1 LRRDSEDLAESHLFG
16 HEKGSFTGAVAQ
28 HVGMFEAARGGTLF
42 LDEIAEMPAELQVK
56 LLRTLETNTIMRVG
70 GHEPIPLDVRIVA
83 ATHHDPVDAVRSGR
97 LREDLFYRIATIA
110 LHVPALRQRE
120 DDVGDIAVQIIDRL
134 NARHR
139 TRKRLSM
146 QAMKALRAYT
156 WPGNVRELRNAL
168 ERAFIL
174 ADEQIELQ
182 LPRRQPPRE
191 EVRHNAMTLHI
202 GATLAHT
209 QQRFIVASLR
219 HFNGDKPRTAKA
231 LGISLKTL
239 YNRLALLP
247 EHERNAVS
255 GGAPGA
261 ATSGAATSTGRPH
274 RPLRRRRPRQA
285 SSRDRYAATS
295 RNALSQSR
303 ANRSIPKRSRASRLA
318 AAPTRARGPRR
329 GSACASHR
337 SARPDACRPRRCCR
351 SSRAAPSRSLP
362 VQRSAARSSS
372 PRSPRARGSCN
383 GSD

>member
-1 LRRDSEDLAESHLFG
+1 MSKSVDDGKRLSGRSRSIQTLLMKVSRVAATRISVLIVGESGAGKDIVARLLHDLSPRRRGPFVPVNCGAIPPDIAESQLFG
-16 HEKGSFTGAVAQ
+16 HEKGSFTGAIAQ

-56 LLRTLETNTIMRVG
+56 LLRTLESNTIVRVG

-83 ATHHDPVDAVRSGR
+83 ATHYDPVEAVRSGR
-97 LREDLFYRIATIA
+97 LREDLFYRIAPVA

-120 DDVGDIAVQIIDRL
+120 DDVDDIALQIVERL

-146 QAMKALRAYT
+146 QAMKALRAYS

-174 ADEQIELQ
+174 ADEQIDLQ
-182 LPRRQPPRE
+182 LPRRLLPRDD
-191 EVRHNAMTLHI
+191 VRHNAMTLHF
-202 GATLAHT
+202 GTTLAHT

-247 EHERNAVS
+247 EHERNAAN
-255 GGAPGA
+255 GGA
-261 ATSGAATSTGRPH
+261 ATNAAGSANASGATDTTSPSNATP
-274 RPLRRRRPRQA
+274 P
-285 SSRDRYAATS
+285 
-295 RNALSQSR
+295 
-303 ANRSIPKRSRASRLA
+303 
-318 AAPTRARGPRR
+318 
-329 GSACASHR
+329 
-337 SARPDACRPRRCCR
+337 
-351 SSRAAPSRSLP
+351 
-362 VQRSAARSSS
+362 
-372 PRSPRARGSCN
+372 
-383 GSD
+383 

>member
-1 LRRDSEDLAESHLFG
+1 MTASVCPGRSRSIQTLLMKVSRVAATRISVLIVGESGAGKDIVARLLHDLSPRRRGPFVPVNCGAIPPDIAESQLFG
-16 HEKGSFTGAVAQ
+16 HEKGSFTGAIAQ

-56 LLRTLETNTIMRVG
+56 LLRTLESNTIVRVG

-83 ATHHDPVDAVRSGR
+83 ATHHDPVEAVRSGR
-97 LREDLFYRIATIA
+97 LREDLFYRIAPVA

-120 DDVGDIAVQIIDRL
+120 DDVDDIALQIVERL

-146 QAMKALRAYT
+146 QAMKALRAYS

-174 ADEQIELQ
+174 ADEQIDLQ
-182 LPRRQPPRE
+182 LPRRLLPRDD
-191 EVRHNAMTLHI
+191 VRHNAMTLHF
-202 GATLAHT
+202 GTTLAHT

-247 EHERNAVS
+247 EHERNAAN
-255 GGAPGA
+255 GGA
-261 ATSGAATSTGRPH
+261 ATNAA
-274 RPLRRRRPRQA
+274 
-285 SSRDRYAATS
+285 
-295 RNALSQSR
+295 
-303 ANRSIPKRSRASRLA
+303 
-318 AAPTRARGPRR
+318 
-329 GSACASHR
+329 GSANATGASDTT
-337 SARPDACRPRRCCR
+337 S
-351 SSRAAPSRSLP
+351 PSNVTP
-362 VQRSAARSSS
+362 
-372 PRSPRARGSCN
+372 P
-383 GSD
+383 

>member
-1 LRRDSEDLAESHLFG
+1 MSKSDDDGTRLFGRSQTIQDLLHKISRVAATRVSVLVVGESGAGKDIVARLIHDMSPRRRGPFVPVNCGAIPKDLAESHLFG

-261 ATSGAATSTGRPH
+261 ATRGAATAGGSASASTGSA
-274 RPLRRRRPRQA
+274 A
-285 SSRDRYAATS
+285 SAAS
-295 RNALSQSR
+295 A
-303 ANRSIPKRSRASRLA
+303 A
-318 AAPTRARGPRR
+318 AAPPTA
-329 GSACASHR
+329 AS
-337 SARPDACRPRRCCR
+337 
-351 SSRAAPSRSLP
+351 
-362 VQRSAARSSS
+362 Q
-372 PRSPRARGSCN
+372 
-383 GSD
+383 

>member
-1 LRRDSEDLAESHLFG
+1 MSKSVDDGKRLSGRSRSIQTLLTKVSRVAATRISVLIVGESGAGKDIVARLLHDLSPRRRGPFVPVNCGAIPPDIAESQLFG
-16 HEKGSFTGAVAQ
+16 HEKGSFTGAIAQ

-56 LLRTLETNTIMRVG
+56 LLRTLESNTIVRVG

-83 ATHHDPVDAVRSGR
+83 ATHHDPVEAVRSGR
-97 LREDLFYRIATIA
+97 LREDLFYRIAPVA

-120 DDVGDIAVQIIDRL
+120 DDVDDIALQIVERL

-146 QAMKALRAYT
+146 QAMKALRAYS

-174 ADEQIELQ
+174 ADEQIDLQ
-182 LPRRQPPRE
+182 LPRRLLPRDD
-191 EVRHNAMTLHI
+191 VRHNAMTLHF
-202 GATLAHT
+202 GTTLAHT

-247 EHERNAVS
+247 EHERNAAN
-255 GGAPGA
+255 GGA
-261 ATSGAATSTGRPH
+261 ATNAA
-274 RPLRRRRPRQA
+274 
-285 SSRDRYAATS
+285 
-295 RNALSQSR
+295 
-303 ANRSIPKRSRASRLA
+303 
-318 AAPTRARGPRR
+318 
-329 GSACASHR
+329 GSANATGTSDTT
-337 SARPDACRPRRCCR
+337 S
-351 SSRAAPSRSLP
+351 PSNATP
-362 VQRSAARSSS
+362 
-372 PRSPRARGSCN
+372 P
-383 GSD
+383 

>member
-1 LRRDSEDLAESHLFG
+1 MSKSVDDGKRLSGRSSSIQTLLMKVSRVAATRISVLIVGESGAGKDIVARLLHDLSPRRRGPFVPVNCGAIPPDIAESQLFG
-16 HEKGSFTGAVAQ
+16 HEKGSFTGAIAQ

-56 LLRTLETNTIMRVG
+56 LLRTLESNTIIRVG

-83 ATHHDPVDAVRSGR
+83 ATHHDPVEAVRSGR
-97 LREDLFYRIATIA
+97 LREDLFYRIAPVA

-120 DDVGDIAVQIIDRL
+120 DDVDDIALQIVERL

-146 QAMKALRAYT
+146 QARKALRAYS

-174 ADEQIELQ
+174 ADEQIDLQ
-182 LPRRQPPRE
+182 LPRRLQPRDD
-191 EVRHNAMTLHI
+191 VRHNAMTLHF
-202 GATLAHT
+202 GTTLAHT

-247 EHERNAVS
+247 EHERNAVN
-255 GGAPGA
+255 GGA
-261 ATSGAATSTGRPH
+261 ATNAA
-274 RPLRRRRPRQA
+274 
-285 SSRDRYAATS
+285 
-295 RNALSQSR
+295 
-303 ANRSIPKRSRASRLA
+303 
-318 AAPTRARGPRR
+318 
-329 GSACASHR
+329 GSANATGTTS
-337 SARPDACRPRRCCR
+337 
-351 SSRAAPSRSLP
+351 PSNATP
-362 VQRSAARSSS
+362 
-372 PRSPRARGSCN
+372 P
-383 GSD
+383 

>member
-1 LRRDSEDLAESHLFG
+1 MSKSVDDGKRLSGRSRSIQTLLTKVSRVAATRISVLIVGESGAGKDIVARLLHDLSPRRRGPFVPVNCGAIPPDIAESQLFG
-16 HEKGSFTGAVAQ
+16 HEKGSFTGAIAQ

-56 LLRTLETNTIMRVG
+56 LLRTLESNTIVRVG

-83 ATHHDPVDAVRSGR
+83 ATHHDPVEAVRSGR
-97 LREDLFYRIATIA
+97 LREDLFYRIAPVA

-120 DDVGDIAVQIIDRL
+120 DDVDDIALQIVERL

-146 QAMKALRAYT
+146 QAMKALRAYS

-174 ADEQIELQ
+174 ADEQIDLQ
-182 LPRRQPPRE
+182 LPRRLQPRDD
-191 EVRHNAMTLHI
+191 VRHNAMTLHF
-202 GATLAHT
+202 GTTLAHT

-247 EHERNAVS
+247 EHERNAAN
-255 GGAPGA
+255 GGA
-261 ATSGAATSTGRPH
+261 ATNAA
-274 RPLRRRRPRQA
+274 
-285 SSRDRYAATS
+285 
-295 RNALSQSR
+295 
-303 ANRSIPKRSRASRLA
+303 
-318 AAPTRARGPRR
+318 
-329 GSACASHR
+329 GSANASGT
-337 SARPDACRPRRCCR
+337 SDTT
-351 SSRAAPSRSLP
+351 SPSNATP
-362 VQRSAARSSS
+362 
-372 PRSPRARGSCN
+372 P
-383 GSD
+383 

>member
-1 LRRDSEDLAESHLFG
+1 
-16 HEKGSFTGAVAQ
+16 
-28 HVGMFEAARGGTLF
+28 MFEAARGGTLF
-42 LDEIAEMPAELQVK
+42 LDEIAEMPLELQVK
-56 LLRTLETNTIMRVG
+56 LLRTLETNTIVRVG
-70 GHEPIPLDVRIVA
+70 GHEAIPLDVRIVA
-83 ATHHDPVDAVRSGR
+83 ATHHDPVEALRSGR
-97 LREDLFYRIATIA
+97 LREDLFYRIAPIA

-120 DDVGDIAVQIIDRL
+120 DDVGDIALQIVERL

-139 TRKRLSM
+139 TRKRLST

-202 GATLAHT
+202 GTTLAHT

-247 EHERNAVS
+247 ENERNAVS
-255 GGAPGA
+255 GAPPAPNA
-261 ATSGAATSTGRPH
+261 ANGGNASGSPPATTP
-274 RPLRRRRPRQA
+274 
-285 SSRDRYAATS
+285 
-295 RNALSQSR
+295 
-303 ANRSIPKRSRASRLA
+303 
-318 AAPTRARGPRR
+318 
-329 GSACASHR
+329 
-337 SARPDACRPRRCCR
+337 
-351 SSRAAPSRSLP
+351 
-362 VQRSAARSSS
+362 
-372 PRSPRARGSCN
+372 
-383 GSD
+383 

>member
-1 LRRDSEDLAESHLFG
+1 MSKSVDDGKRLSGRSRSIQTLLMKVSRVAATRISVLIVGESGAGKDIVARLLHDLSPRRRGPFVPVNCGAIPPDIAESQLFG
-16 HEKGSFTGAVAQ
+16 HEKGSFTGAIAQ

-56 LLRTLETNTIMRVG
+56 LLRTLESNTIIRVG

-83 ATHHDPVDAVRSGR
+83 ATHHDPVEAVRSGR
-97 LREDLFYRIATIA
+97 LREDLFYRIAPVA

-120 DDVGDIAVQIIDRL
+120 DDVDDIALQIVERL

-146 QAMKALRAYT
+146 QARKALRAYS

-174 ADEQIELQ
+174 ADEQIDLQ
-182 LPRRQPPRE
+182 LPRRLQPRDD
-191 EVRHNAMTLHI
+191 VRHNAMTLHF
-202 GATLAHT
+202 GTTLAHT

-247 EHERNAVS
+247 EHERNAVN
-255 GGAPGA
+255 GGA
-261 ATSGAATSTGRPH
+261 ATNAA
-274 RPLRRRRPRQA
+274 
-285 SSRDRYAATS
+285 
-295 RNALSQSR
+295 
-303 ANRSIPKRSRASRLA
+303 
-318 AAPTRARGPRR
+318 
-329 GSACASHR
+329 GSANATGATGTTS
-337 SARPDACRPRRCCR
+337 
-351 SSRAAPSRSLP
+351 PSNATP
-362 VQRSAARSSS
+362 
-372 PRSPRARGSCN
+372 P
-383 GSD
+383 

>member
-1 LRRDSEDLAESHLFG
+1 MSKSVDDGKRLSGRSRSIQTLLMKVSRVAATRISVLIVGESGAGKDIVARLLHDLSPRRRGPFVPVNCGAIPPDIAESQLFG
-16 HEKGSFTGAVAQ
+16 HEKGSFTGAIAQ

-56 LLRTLETNTIMRVG
+56 LLRTLESNTIIRVG

-83 ATHHDPVDAVRSGR
+83 ATHHDPVEAVRSGR
-97 LREDLFYRIATIA
+97 LREDLFYRIAPVA

-120 DDVGDIAVQIIDRL
+120 DDVDDIALQIVERL

-146 QAMKALRAYT
+146 QAMKALRAYS

-174 ADEQIELQ
+174 ADEQIDLQ
-182 LPRRQPPRE
+182 LPRRLQPRDD
-191 EVRHNAMTLHI
+191 VRHNAMTLHF
-202 GATLAHT
+202 GTTLAHT

-247 EHERNAVS
+247 EHERNAAN
-255 GGAPGA
+255 GGA
-261 ATSGAATSTGRPH
+261 ATNAA
-274 RPLRRRRPRQA
+274 
-285 SSRDRYAATS
+285 
-295 RNALSQSR
+295 
-303 ANRSIPKRSRASRLA
+303 
-318 AAPTRARGPRR
+318 
-329 GSACASHR
+329 GSANATGTTGATDTTS
-337 SARPDACRPRRCCR
+337 
-351 SSRAAPSRSLP
+351 PSNATP
-362 VQRSAARSSS
+362 
-372 PRSPRARGSCN
+372 P
-383 GSD
+383 

>member
-1 LRRDSEDLAESHLFG
+1 MSKSVDDGKRLSGRSRSIQTLLMKVSRVAATRISVLIVGESGAGKDIVARLLHDLSPRRRGPFVPVNCGAIPPDIAESQLFG
-16 HEKGSFTGAVAQ
+16 HEKGSFTGAIAQ

-56 LLRTLETNTIMRVG
+56 LLRTLESNTIIRVG

-83 ATHHDPVDAVRSGR
+83 AAHHDPVEAVRSGR
-97 LREDLFYRIATIA
+97 LREDLFYRIAPVA

-120 DDVGDIAVQIIDRL
+120 DDVDDIALQIVERL

-146 QAMKALRAYT
+146 QARKALRAYS

-174 ADEQIELQ
+174 ADEQIDLQ
-182 LPRRQPPRE
+182 LPRRLLPRDD
-191 EVRHNAMTLHI
+191 VRHNAMTLHF
-202 GATLAHT
+202 GTTLAHT

-247 EHERNAVS
+247 EHERNAVN
-255 GGAPGA
+255 GGA
-261 ATSGAATSTGRPH
+261 ATNAAGSANATGATSP
-274 RPLRRRRPRQA
+274 
-285 SSRDRYAATS
+285 SNAT
-295 RNALSQSR
+295 
-303 ANRSIPKRSRASRLA
+303 P
-318 AAPTRARGPRR
+318 P
-329 GSACASHR
+329 
-337 SARPDACRPRRCCR
+337 
-351 SSRAAPSRSLP
+351 
-362 VQRSAARSSS
+362 
-372 PRSPRARGSCN
+372 
-383 GSD
+383 

>member
-1 LRRDSEDLAESHLFG
+1 MSKSDDEGARLFGHSRSIQDLLLKVSRVATTRVSVLIVGESGAGKDIVARLLHDMSPRRRGPFVPVNCGAIPKDIAESHLFG

-56 LLRTLETNTIMRVG
+56 LLRTLETNTIVRVG
-70 GHEPIPLDVRIVA
+70 GHEAIPLDVRIVA

-97 LREDLFYRIATIA
+97 LREDLFFRIATVA

-120 DDVGDIAVQIIDRL
+120 DDVGDIAVEIVDRL

-202 GATLAHT
+202 GSTLAHT

-247 EHERNAVS
+247 EHERNAINAIGTP
-255 GGAPGA
+255 GGTNA
-261 ATSGAATSTGRPH
+261 SGAAS
-274 RPLRRRRPRQA
+274 
-285 SSRDRYAATS
+285 AAT
-295 RNALSQSR
+295 A
-303 ANRSIPKRSRASRLA
+303 ANGAS
-318 AAPTRARGPRR
+318 PTSVPTANP
-329 GSACASHR
+329 
-337 SARPDACRPRRCCR
+337 
-351 SSRAAPSRSLP
+351 
-362 VQRSAARSSS
+362 
-372 PRSPRARGSCN
+372 
-383 GSD
+383 

>member
-1 LRRDSEDLAESHLFG
+1 MSKSVDDGKRLSGRSRSIQTLLMKVSRVAATRISVLIVGESGAGKDIVARLLHDLSPRRRGPFVPVNCGAIPPDIAESQLFG
-16 HEKGSFTGAVAQ
+16 HEKGSFTGAIAQ

-56 LLRTLETNTIMRVG
+56 LLRTLESNTIIRVG

-83 ATHHDPVDAVRSGR
+83 ATHHDPVEAVRSGR
-97 LREDLFYRIATIA
+97 LREDLFYRIAPVA

-120 DDVGDIAVQIIDRL
+120 DDVDDIALQIVERL

-146 QAMKALRAYT
+146 QARKALRAYS

-174 ADEQIELQ
+174 ADEQIDLQ
-182 LPRRQPPRE
+182 LPRRLQPRDD
-191 EVRHNAMTLHI
+191 VRHNAMTLHF
-202 GATLAHT
+202 GTTLAHT

-247 EHERNAVS
+247 EHERNAVN
-255 GGAPGA
+255 GGA
-261 ATSGAATSTGRPH
+261 ATNAAGSANATGATSP
-274 RPLRRRRPRQA
+274 
-285 SSRDRYAATS
+285 SNAT
-295 RNALSQSR
+295 
-303 ANRSIPKRSRASRLA
+303 P
-318 AAPTRARGPRR
+318 P
-329 GSACASHR
+329 
-337 SARPDACRPRRCCR
+337 
-351 SSRAAPSRSLP
+351 
-362 VQRSAARSSS
+362 
-372 PRSPRARGSCN
+372 
-383 GSD
+383 

>member
-1 LRRDSEDLAESHLFG
+1 MSKSDDDGTRLFGRSQTIQDLLHKISRVAATRVSVLVVGESGAGKDIVARLIHDMSPRRRGPFVPVNCGAIPKDLAESHLFG

-261 ATSGAATSTGRPH
+261 STGSA
-274 RPLRRRRPRQA
+274 A
-285 SSRDRYAATS
+285 SAAS
-295 RNALSQSR
+295 A
-303 ANRSIPKRSRASRLA
+303 A
-318 AAPTRARGPRR
+318 AAPPTA
-329 GSACASHR
+329 AS
-337 SARPDACRPRRCCR
+337 
-351 SSRAAPSRSLP
+351 
-362 VQRSAARSSS
+362 Q
-372 PRSPRARGSCN
+372 
-383 GSD
+383 

>member
-1 LRRDSEDLAESHLFG
+1 MSKSVDDGKRLSGRSRSIQTLLMKVSRVAATRISVLIVGESGAGKDIVARLLHDLSPRRRGPFVPVNCGAIPPDIAESQLFG
-16 HEKGSFTGAVAQ
+16 HEKGSFTGAIAQ

-56 LLRTLETNTIMRVG
+56 LLRTLESNTIVRVG

-83 ATHHDPVDAVRSGR
+83 ATHHDPVEAVRSGR
-97 LREDLFYRIATIA
+97 LREDLFYRIAPVA

-120 DDVGDIAVQIIDRL
+120 DDVDDIALQIVERL

-146 QAMKALRAYT
+146 QAMKALRAYS

-174 ADEQIELQ
+174 ADEQIDLQ
-182 LPRRQPPRE
+182 LPRRLQPRDD
-191 EVRHNAMTLHI
+191 VRHNAMTLHF
-202 GATLAHT
+202 GTTLAHT

-247 EHERNAVS
+247 EHERNAAN
-255 GGAPGA
+255 GGA
-261 ATSGAATSTGRPH
+261 ATNAA
-274 RPLRRRRPRQA
+274 
-285 SSRDRYAATS
+285 
-295 RNALSQSR
+295 
-303 ANRSIPKRSRASRLA
+303 
-318 AAPTRARGPRR
+318 
-329 GSACASHR
+329 GSANATGASDTT
-337 SARPDACRPRRCCR
+337 S
-351 SSRAAPSRSLP
+351 PSNVTP
-362 VQRSAARSSS
+362 
-372 PRSPRARGSCN
+372 P
-383 GSD
+383 

>member
-1 LRRDSEDLAESHLFG
+1 MSKSDEDGTRLFGRSRTIQNLLLKVSRVASTRVSVLVVGESGAGKDIVAQLIHDMSPRRRGPFVPVNCGAIPKDIAESHLFG

-56 LLRTLETNTIMRVG
+56 LLRTLESNTIMRVG
-70 GHEPIPLDVRIVA
+70 GHEAIPLDVRIVA
-83 ATHHDPVDAVRSGR
+83 ATRHDPVEAVRSGR
-97 LREDLFYRIATIA
+97 LREDLFYRIAAIA

-120 DDVGDIAVQIIDRL
+120 DDVGDIALQIVERL

-182 LPRRQPPRE
+182 LPRRKQPRE

-202 GATLAHT
+202 GTTLAHT

-247 EHERNAVS
+247 EHERNAAS
-255 GGAPGA
+255 GAPAPASGASDASGAGGAASAGA
-261 ATSGAATSTGRPH
+261 PPSATSP
-274 RPLRRRRPRQA
+274 
-285 SSRDRYAATS
+285 
-295 RNALSQSR
+295 
-303 ANRSIPKRSRASRLA
+303 
-318 AAPTRARGPRR
+318 
-329 GSACASHR
+329 
-337 SARPDACRPRRCCR
+337 
-351 SSRAAPSRSLP
+351 
-362 VQRSAARSSS
+362 
-372 PRSPRARGSCN
+372 
-383 GSD
+383 

>member
-1 LRRDSEDLAESHLFG
+1 MKSDACHVIFYLIPTRSVKTSNWSYFMSKSDDDGTRLFGRSRTIQDLLLKVSRVAATRVSVLVVGESGAGKDIVARLIHDMSPRRRGPFVPVNCGAIPKDLAESQLFG

-56 LLRTLETNTIMRVG
+56 LLRTLETNTIVRVG
-70 GHEPIPLDVRIVA
+70 GHEPIPLDVRILA
-83 ATHHDPVDAVRSGR
+83 ATHHDPVEALRSGT
-97 LREDLFYRIATIA
+97 LREDLFYRIAPVA

-120 DDVGDIAVQIIDRL
+120 DDVGDIALQIVERL

-139 TRKRLSM
+139 TRKRLSA

-202 GATLAHT
+202 GTTLAHT

-239 YNRLALLP
+239 YNRLALLS
-247 EHERNAVS
+247 ESERNAGS
-255 GGAPGA
+255 GSAPASANA
-261 ATSGAATSTGRPH
+261 AT
-274 RPLRRRRPRQA
+274 A
-285 SSRDRYAATS
+285 SSTS
-295 RNALSQSR
+295 GSQPGSQ
-303 ANRSIPKRSRASRLA
+303 
-318 AAPTRARGPRR
+318 AAPP
-329 GSACASHR
+329 
-337 SARPDACRPRRCCR
+337 P
-351 SSRAAPSRSLP
+351 
-362 VQRSAARSSS
+362 
-372 PRSPRARGSCN
+372 
-383 GSD
+383 

>member
-1 LRRDSEDLAESHLFG
+1 MSKSVDDGKRLSGRSRSIQTLLMKVSRVAATRISVLIVGESGAGKDIVARLLHDLSPRRRGPFVPVNCGAIPPDIAESQLFG
-16 HEKGSFTGAVAQ
+16 HEKGSFTGAIAQ

-56 LLRTLETNTIMRVG
+56 LLRTLESNTIIRVG

-83 ATHHDPVDAVRSGR
+83 ATHHDPVEAVRSGR
-97 LREDLFYRIATIA
+97 LREDLFYRIAPVA

-120 DDVGDIAVQIIDRL
+120 DDVDDIALQIVERL

-146 QAMKALRAYT
+146 QARKALRAYS

-174 ADEQIELQ
+174 ADEQIDLQ
-182 LPRRQPPRE
+182 LPRRLLPRDD
-191 EVRHNAMTLHI
+191 VRHNAMTLHF
-202 GATLAHT
+202 GTTLAHT

-247 EHERNAVS
+247 EHERNAVN
-255 GGAPGA
+255 GGA
-261 ATSGAATSTGRPH
+261 ATNAA
-274 RPLRRRRPRQA
+274 
-285 SSRDRYAATS
+285 
-295 RNALSQSR
+295 
-303 ANRSIPKRSRASRLA
+303 
-318 AAPTRARGPRR
+318 
-329 GSACASHR
+329 GSANATGATDTTS
-337 SARPDACRPRRCCR
+337 
-351 SSRAAPSRSLP
+351 PSNATP
-362 VQRSAARSSS
+362 
-372 PRSPRARGSCN
+372 P
-383 GSD
+383 

>member
-1 LRRDSEDLAESHLFG
+1 MPRHFFTWSRRLRSKLPNAITTPMSKSDDDGTRLFGRSRTIQDLLLKISRVAATRVSVLVVGESGAGKDIVARLIHDMSPRRRGPFVPVNCGAIPKDIAESHLFG

-56 LLRTLETNTIMRVG
+56 LLRTLESNTIVRVG
-70 GHEPIPLDVRIVA
+70 GHEAIPLDVRIVA
-83 ATHHDPVDAVRSGR
+83 ATHHDPVEAVRSGR

-120 DDVGDIAVQIIDRL
+120 DDVGDIALQIVERL

-174 ADEQIELQ
+174 ADDQIELQ
-182 LPRRQPPRE
+182 LPRRLPPRE

-202 GATLAHT
+202 GTTLAHT

-247 EHERNAVS
+247 EHERNATN
-255 GGAPGA
+255 GNA
-261 ATSGAATSTGRPH
+261 ASTSGASSSANGTSSTSTSSA
-274 RPLRRRRPRQA
+274 A
-285 SSRDRYAATS
+285 S
-295 RNALSQSR
+295 
-303 ANRSIPKRSRASRLA
+303 
-318 AAPTRARGPRR
+318 
-329 GSACASHR
+329 
-337 SARPDACRPRRCCR
+337 
-351 SSRAAPSRSLP
+351 APSPASP
-362 VQRSAARSSS
+362 SSA
-372 PRSPRARGSCN
+372 
-383 GSD
+383 